1 MPDRPLSIVP
11 LVPLVLTVYLA
22 IAMGS
27 VTAWAQSVPSAGDG
41 RPGGVSLA
49 AAGVAVLPFANV
61 SGDLTDEWIGAGI
74 AETVS
79 ADFSRLGM
87 SSVVGAALVDGPHDD
102 GLGLSD
108 DAQARRVAR
117 DLGMAWVIT
126 GGFQRVGGAL
136 RVVARIVEV
145 ATGDIRRT
153 VTLDGMADE
162 LFILQDRIVVELSA
176 GFDRLV
182 ASNDQPRA
190 AVFARPRPP
199 GGAPSL
205 AASPPGGGTTALAP
219 TLVGGTAGSAQTGS
233 IRGSVV
239 DQTDLVLPGAIVTLR
254 GNGVPRTAY
263 SDEQGTFELAGV
275 APGTY
280 TLHVSLAGF
289 SDTTVE
295 DVTVSGAPLV
305 LPPVALQLA
314 SFGDTVIVT
323 ASRNEVRLI
332 DAPVSTSVISTATLE
347 TTSAQN
353 YGDLLRA
360 TPGLN
365 VIQLSARDVQ
375 VTSRS
380 PGNTLTNSQ
389 LVLVDGRS
397 AYLDFFG
404 LVLWDLLPTNFDDVE
419 QIEVVRGPASAVW
432 GANAMTGAVNIITK
446 PPRASVGTTVTLSGG
461 YVDRNDG
468 SGTGR
473 GAGSLFGAN
482 ATVTRAPNDRLSYRV
497 SAGYFTSAAFARPT
511 GRIPVID
518 DPRQPGQTVG
528 GAFYPLDSAVAAFG
542 TGFANRGTSQPKFD
556 VRVDQELS
564 HGTLTYAG
572 GVAGTDGLIHSGI
585 GPFDMQSGTYLGYG
599 KLTYTRGALRMQ
611 FFTNVLNGLAPNLL
625 LPDLATG
632 RPLQLDFTT
641 QTYDGEIG
649 HSVFLGNRHRL
660 TYGGNVRQNNFD
672 ITLAPLGENRLEGG
686 AYLQDEIFW
695 ERVRLVLGGRVDKL
709 GNLSDPKF
717 SPRIAFL
724 VKPAENHSVT
734 LSYNRAFRAPSFIN
748 NALQTNIVSPV
759 DLSALAPLLP
769 PGLQPAVAQPFPLV
783 VAGVGSDIPI
793 GGMSQDELTEE
804 SLTAY
809 EVSYA
814 GVLSRGTT
822 LGGSFYV
829 NRRDDAINFT
839 VLPPSL
845 DPYTATHPPPGWR
858 LPPGVLTQ
866 LAQFGRFLP
875 RTAFTYLNLGPV
887 RQTGVELWLEQR
899 VSRAVAASI
908 NYSWQSEPEILDDP
922 NPHLPAE
929 LNLPPTHRFNAG
941 VTWNGSRLLGST
953 SVNAATDA
961 FWSDVLTS
969 AYHGHTDG
977 YATVNGSV
985 GVKWQDGAVTTTVK
999 VTNLF
1004 NQTIQQHI
1012 FGDLLRRTVVGEVKF
1027 KF

>member
-1 MPDRPLSIVP
+1 MPDRPLIIVP

-22 IAMGS
+22 IAMVS
-27 VTAWAQSVPSAGDG
+27 VTVWAQSVPSAGDG

-49 AAGVAVLPFANV
+49 AGGVAVLPFANV

-79 ADFSRLGM
+79 ADFNRFGM
-87 SSVVGAALVDGPHDD
+87 SSVVGAALVDRPHDD
-102 GLGLSD
+102 GLSLLG

-145 ATGDIRRT
+145 ATGDIHRT
-153 VTLDGMADE
+153 VTLDGTADE
-162 LFILQDRIVVELSA
+162 LFMLQDRIVVELSA
-176 GFDRLV
+176 GFDLLV
-182 ASNDQPRA
+182 ESNDQPRA
-190 AVFARPRPP
+190 AVFAQPRPP
-199 GGAPSL
+199 VGPPSL
-205 AASPPGGGTTALAP
+205 AASPPGGGTIALTP

-233 IRGSVV
+233 VRGSVV
-239 DQTDLVLPGAIVTLR
+239 DRTGLVLAGVIVTLR
-254 GNGVPRTAY
+254 GDGIPRTVA
-263 SDEQGTFELAGV
+263 SDERGHFELAGL

-280 TLHVSLAGF
+280 MLTVSLPGF
-289 SDTTVE
+289 SDAPV
-295 DVTVSGAPLV
+295 DGVVVSDGALE
-305 LPPVALQLA
+305 LPPVVLQLA
-314 SFGDTVIVT
+314 SFGDTVVVT

-332 DAPVSTSVISTATLE
+332 DAPVSTSVISAATLE

-360 TPGLN
+360 TPGVN

-446 PPRASVGTTVTLSGG
+446 SPRESVGTTVTLSGG
-461 YVDRNDG
+461 YVDRQDG

-473 GAGSLFGAN
+473 GAGSLFGTN
-482 ATVTRAPNDRLSYRV
+482 ATVTRAPNDRLAYRI
-497 SAGYFTSAAFARPT
+497 SAGYFTSDAFARPT

-528 GAFYPLDSAVAAFG
+528 GAFYPLDSAAAAVG

-599 KLTYTRGALRMQ
+599 KLNYTRGGLRMQ
-611 FFTNVLNGLAPNLL
+611 FFTNVLNGQSPNLL

-672 ITLAPLGENRLEGG
+672 ITLAPLGENRLEVG
-686 AYLQDEIFW
+686 AYLQEEIFW
-695 ERVRLVLGGRVDKL
+695 ERVRLVLGGRVDKF

-793 GGMSQDELTEE
+793 GEMSQDELTEE

-809 EVSYA
+809 EVSYT

-829 NRRDDAINFT
+829 NRRDDSINF
-839 VLPPSL
+839 VSLPRSL
-845 DPYTATHPPPGWR
+845 DPYTAANPPPGWR
-858 LPPGVLTQ
+858 LPPVVLA
-866 LAQFGRFLP
+866 LMAQRGIFLP

-887 RQTGVELWLEQR
+887 RQTGVELWLEQQ
-899 VSRAVAASI
+899 VSRAVAVSI

-941 VTWNGSRLLGST
+941 VTWNGSRLLGSA

-961 FWSDVLTS
+961 FWSDVLT
-969 AYHGHTDG
+969 AGYHGYTDG

-985 GVKWQDGAVTTTVK
+985 GVKWQGGAVTTTVK
-999 VTNLF
+999 VTNLL
-1004 NQTIQQHI
+1004 NQTVQQHI

>member
-1 MPDRPLSIVP
+1 MICH
-11 LVPLVLTVYLA
+11 T
-22 IAMGS
+22 
-27 VTAWAQSVPSAGDG
+27 SA
-41 RPGGVSLA
+41 RCL
-49 AAGVAVLPFANV
+49 L
-61 SGDLTDEWIGAGI
+61 L
-74 AETVS
+74 
-79 ADFSRLGM
+79 
-87 SSVVGAALVDGPHDD
+87 
-102 GLGLSD
+102 
-108 DAQARRVAR
+108 
-117 DLGMAWVIT
+117 
-126 GGFQRVGGAL
+126 
-136 RVVARIVEV
+136 
-145 ATGDIRRT
+145 
-153 VTLDGMADE
+153 
-162 LFILQDRIVVELSA
+162 ILLW
-176 GFDRLV
+176 
-182 ASNDQPRA
+182 P
-190 AVFARPRPP
+190 
-199 GGAPSL
+199 AP
-205 AASPPGGGTTALAP
+205 
-219 TLVGGTAGSAQTGS
+219 GSAQTGS

-239 DQTDLVLPGAIVTLR
+239 DQTDLVLPGATVTLR

-289 SDTTVE
+289 SDATVE
-295 DVTVSGAPLV
+295 DVTVSGAPLA
-305 LPPVALQLA
+305 LPPVELQLA
-314 SFGDTVIVT
+314 SFGDTVVVT

-360 TPGLN
+360 TPGVN

-446 PPRASVGTTVTLSGG
+446 PPRESVGTTVTLSGG
-461 YVDRNDG
+461 YVDRQDG

-572 GVAGTDGLIHSGI
+572 GVAGTDGLVHSGI
-585 GPFDMQSGTYLGYG
+585 GPFDMQTGTYLGYG
-599 KLTYTRGALRMQ
+599 KLNYTRGGLRVQ
-611 FFTNVLNGLAPNLL
+611 FFTNVLNGQAPNLL

-660 TYGGNVRQNNFD
+660 TSGGNVRQNNFD
-672 ITLAPLGENRLEGG
+672 ITLAPLGENRLEVG

-695 ERVRLVLGGRVDKL
+695 ERFRLVLGGRVDKF
-709 GNLSDPKF
+709 GNLSDLKF

-734 LSYNRAFRAPSFIN
+734 LSYNRAFRAPSVIN

-822 LGGSFYV
+822 LGGSFFV

-839 VLPPSL
+839 ALPPSL
-845 DPYTATHPPPGWR
+845 DPYTATNPPPGWR

-866 LAQFGRFLP
+866 LAQFERFLP

-899 VSRAVAASI
+899 VSRSVAASI

-1027 KF
+1027 KL

>member
-1 MPDRPLSIVP
+1 MIRH
-11 LVPLVLTVYLA
+11 T
-22 IAMGS
+22 
-27 VTAWAQSVPSAGDG
+27 SA
-41 RPGGVSLA
+41 RCLLLILLWP
-49 AAGVAVLPFANV
+49 
-61 SGDLTDEWIGAGI
+61 
-74 AETVS
+74 
-79 ADFSRLGM
+79 
-87 SSVVGAALVDGPHDD
+87 
-102 GLGLSD
+102 
-108 DAQARRVAR
+108 
-117 DLGMAWVIT
+117 
-126 GGFQRVGGAL
+126 
-136 RVVARIVEV
+136 
-145 ATGDIRRT
+145 AT
-153 VTLDGMADE
+153 
-162 LFILQDRIVVELSA
+162 
-176 GFDRLV
+176 
-182 ASNDQPRA
+182 
-190 AVFARPRPP
+190 
-199 GGAPSL
+199 
-205 AASPPGGGTTALAP
+205 
-219 TLVGGTAGSAQTGS
+219 GSAQTGS

-239 DQTDLVLPGAIVTLR
+239 DQTDLVLPGATVTLR

-289 SDTTVE
+289 SDATVE
-295 DVTVSGAPLV
+295 DVTVSGAPLA
-305 LPPVALQLA
+305 LPRVVLQLV
-314 SFGDTVIVT
+314 SFGDTVVVT

-360 TPGLN
+360 TPGVN

-446 PPRASVGTTVTLSGG
+446 PPRESVGTTVTLSGG

-528 GAFYPLDSAVAAFG
+528 GAFYPLDSAVAAVG

-611 FFTNVLNGLAPNLL
+611 FFTNVLNGQAPNLL

-672 ITLAPLGENRLEGG
+672 ITLAPRGENRLEVG

-695 ERVRLVLGGRVDKL
+695 ERVRLVLGGRVDKF
-709 GNLSDPKF
+709 GNLSDPKV

-734 LSYNRAFRAPSFIN
+734 LSYNRAFRAPSVIN

-822 LGGSFYV
+822 LGGSFFV

-839 VLPPSL
+839 ALPPSL

-858 LPPGVLTQ
+858 LPPGVLAQHGAVREISAPHRVHLPESGSGPPDRRGAVARAAGLTGSGRVHQ
-866 LAQFGRFLP
+866 LLVAVRTGDSGRSEPASAGGAQPAPDAPIQRRGDVERVAAPGFR
-875 RTAFTYLNLGPV
+875 LGE
-887 RQTGVELWLEQR
+887 RRHRRILER
-899 VSRAVAASI
+899 RPHRGVSRLHRWVRDRERQRRGEVAG
-908 NYSWQSEPEILDDP
+908 WRRHDDGEGDQPVEPD
-922 NPHLPAE
+922 
-929 LNLPPTHRFNAG
+929 R
-941 VTWNGSRLLGST
+941 S
-953 SVNAATDA
+953 AA
-961 FWSDVLTS
+961 
-969 AYHGHTDG
+969 H
-977 YATVNGSV
+977 
-985 GVKWQDGAVTTTVK
+985 
-999 VTNLF
+999 
-1004 NQTIQQHI
+1004 
-1012 FGDLLRRTVVGEVKF
+1012 LRRPAPADRGGRGQVQALTRWTSRTRPSR
-1027 KF
+1027 